1 MKTYWRV
8 AAGFGA
14 LCVVAMA
21 GGCAMDVGA
30 PPSDVGQGQ
39 ESERVGTLSSAM
51 TAVTCNSAVYE
62 HCWEQTDSTGSI
74 STRLYQCK
82 ATAATNNNYFI
93 QCPVESGRVVVGG
106 GAEIVGTPSPGA
118 LLYNS
123 FGNATG
129 WYASSKAHYYSGPH
143 QLRVYAI
150 GLKLVNYSVAQL
162 QNAISYNIAS
172 ASQQLQ
178 HAPISLAYRPAGYI
192 TLGGGALA
200 YWNGSGG
207 LNDGQLIY
215 KSFPTPDGA
224 IWIAQ
229 SKDHVVSSLG
239 TVSAEIISMP
249 QCPPNLG
256 YCLTSIVSSTN
267 GTSGNGYYSIS
278 LTNSA
283 SDSLL
288 TGVGGNIN
296 FQGNGRMFSQ
306 LYPFPTASGTAVST
320 SKDHYYSDTS
330 NDYVYTVSLKRN

>member
-1 MKTYWRV
+1 MKTYQRA
-8 AAGFGA
+8 AAGLGFMA
-14 LCVVAMA
+14 IVTVAS
-21 GGCAMDVGA
+21 GCAMDIGA
-30 PPSDVGQGQ
+30 TTSDVPQGDEAEQ
-39 ESERVGTLSSAM
+39 VGSVRNAM
-51 TAVTCNSAVYE
+51 TAVSCDPTKYDA
-62 HCWEQTDSTGSI
+62 CWEKTDSTGSI

-93 QCPVESGRVVVGG
+93 QCPVESDRVLVGG
-106 GAEIVGTPSPGA
+106 GAEVIGTPSPGG
-118 LLYNS
+118 LLYHS
-123 FGNATG
+123 FGNANG

-162 QNAISYNIAS
+162 QSAISYGIVP

-178 HAPISLAYRPAGYI
+178 HAPISLAYRPAGHI

-207 LNDGQLIY
+207 LNDGQLVY
-215 KSFPTPDGA
+215 KSYPTPDGA

-239 TVSAEIISMP
+239 TVSAEIITMP

-256 YCLTSIVSSTN
+256 YCLTSVISSTN

-283 SDSLL
+283 ADSLL

-320 SKDHYYSDTS
+320 SKDHYYYDTS